1 MKIIG
6 LCGGSG
12 SGKGTV
18 ADLLSLYGI
27 MSIDTDAVY
36 HEITSH
42 KTSCLDEIA
51 ESFGAGVIS
60 KDGSLNRKELAKIVF
75 SGEDAMVKRS
85 LLNRISHKHV
95 WDKTKEIISNLKTG
109 GAEFVIIDAPLLFES
124 GFNKECDFIIA
135 VTADIDIRIER
146 IIKRDGID
154 KNAATLRIKSQLPD
168 NYLIENADFHID
180 NSGSFEELE
189 KQIGNLINQLKSIK

>member
-42 KTSCLDEIA
+42 KSPCLDEIA
-51 ESFGAGVIS
+51 ESFGDGVINE
-60 KDGSLNRKELAKIVF
+60 DGSLNRKELAKIVF
-75 SGEDAMVKRS
+75 SGEDAMIKRS

-95 WDKTKEIISNLKTG
+95 WDKTKEIISDFETVG
-109 GAEFVIIDAPLLFES
+109 VEFIIIDAPLLFES

-135 VTADIDIRIER
+135 VTADIDVRIDR
-146 IIKRDGID
+146 IVKRDGID
-154 KNAATLRIKSQLPD
+154 INSATLRIKSQL
-168 NYLIENADFHID
+168 LLVT
-180 NSGSFEELE
+180 S
-189 KQIGNLINQLKSIK
+189 

>member
-42 KTSCLDEIA
+42 KSPCLDEIA
-51 ESFGAGVIS
+51 ESFGDGVINE
-60 KDGSLNRKELAKIVF
+60 DGSLNRKELAKIVF
-75 SGEDAMVKRS
+75 SGEDAMIKRS

-95 WDKTKEIISNLKTG
+95 WDKTKEIISDFETVG
-109 GAEFVIIDAPLLFES
+109 VEFIIIDAPLLFES

-135 VTADIDIRIER
+135 VTADIDVRIDR
-146 IIKRDGID
+146 IVKRDGID
-154 KNAATLRIKSQLPD
+154 INSATLRIKSQLPD
-168 NYLIENADFHID
+168 DYLIKNSNCHID
-180 NSGSFEELE
+180 NSGSFEDLE
-189 KQIGNLINQLKSIK
+189 KQVENLVKQLKTI

>member
-27 MSIDTDAVY
+27 TSIDTDAVY

-42 KTSCLDEIA
+42 ASPCLDEIIEA
-51 ESFGAGVIS
+51 FGEGVINA
-60 KDGSLNRKELAKIVF
+60 DGSLNRKELAKIVF
-75 SGEDAMVKRS
+75 SGEDSMIKRS
-85 LLNRISHKHV
+85 LLNKISHKHV
-95 WDKTKEIISNLKTG
+95 WDKTKELISDLNAC

-124 GFNKECDFIIA
+124 GFNKACDFVIA
-135 VTADIDIRIER
+135 VTADIDIRVQR
-146 IIKRDGID
+146 IVKRDGID
-154 KNAATLRIKSQLPD
+154 KNSATLRIKSQLPD
-168 NYLIENADFHID
+168 NYLIENSDFHIE
-180 NSGSFEELE
+180 NSGSFEDLEYQIKTLIKQLEL
-189 KQIGNLINQLKSIK
+189 IK

>member
-42 KTSCLDEIA
+42 KTPCLDEIA
-51 ESFGAGVIS
+51 ESFGEGVIS

-75 SGEDAMVKRS
+75 NGEDAMVKRS

-95 WDKTKEIISNLKTG
+95 WNKTKEIVSNLKTG

-135 VTADIDIRIER
+135 VTADMDIRIDR

-154 KNAATLRIKSQLPD
+154 KNAAALRIKSQLPD
-168 NYLIENADFHID
+168 NYLIENADFHIE

-189 KQIGNLINQLKSIK
+189 KQIGSLINQLKSIK

>member
-42 KTSCLDEIA
+42 SSPCLDEIRK
-51 ESFGAGVIS
+51 SFGDIVIS
-60 KDGSLNRKELAKIVF
+60 EDGSLNRKELAKIVF
-75 SGEDAMVKRS
+75 SGEDSMVKRS

-95 WDKTKEIISNLKTG
+95 WDKTKEIISYLKKS
-109 GAEFVIIDAPLLFES
+109 GAEFVMIDAPLLFES
-124 GFNKECDFIIA
+124 GFNKECDFVIA
-135 VTADIDIRIER
+135 VTADMDIRIER

-168 NYLIENADFHID
+168 NYLVENSDFHIE
-180 NSGSFEELE
+180 NSGSYEELE
-189 KQIGNLINQLKSIK
+189 KQINKLVIQLKLIK